1 MPFDSEGMF
10 SRLHN
15 WEDDRINDI
24 DIVTDHMD
32 EEDDNFADGLSQCF
46 LKNGNS
52 KMEGNFNAGNFKLM
66 NVADGTLPADAVNRG
81 QLDKSTADSTAAVK
95 EIMNMLVKI
104 GDIKASVIAENHG
117 GWLLC
122 DGQEISRN
130 DYADLFALIGTNFG
144 EGNGVTTFNV
154 PDYRGRF
161 LRGLGGNSAADVYTA
176 QEEGLPN
183 ITGTYQAA
191 RNVWTNPSVTG
202 AFAPST
208 YVGGDGSDYGSNGG
222 NYNINFDASGANE
235 IYGASEHVTP
245 ENYAVNWFIK
255 AKEEE

>member
-1 MPFDSEGMF
+1 MPFDSEGVF

-15 WEDDRINDI
+15 WEDDRVNDI

-52 KMEGNFNAGNFKLM
+52 KMEGNLNVGNFKLI
-66 NVADGTLPADAVNRG
+66 NVADGALAGDAVNRA
-81 QLDKSTADSTAAVK
+81 QLDKLSSDNMSCFK
-95 EIMNMLVKI
+95 EIINAMVCV
-104 GDIKASVIAENHG
+104 GDIKASALSENHG

-122 DGQEISRN
+122 NGQEVSRSE
-130 DYADLFALIGTNFG
+130 YPDLFAAVGENFG

-154 PDYRGRF
+154 PDYRGKF
-161 LRGLGGNSAADVYTA
+161 LRGLGGNSAEDIYTA
-176 QEEGLPN
+176 QQEGLPDHIHSHKAGSCHGSGGGGATAN
-183 ITGTYQAA
+183 WGNGDMPTGMFTVNFSQASE
-191 RNVWTNPSVTG
+191 N
-202 AFAPST
+202 
-208 YVGGDGSDYGSNGG
+208 
-222 NYNINFDASGANE
+222 NE

-255 AKEEE
+255 AKKEE